1 MHSTRAI
8 PSDESRL
15 VLEIAGIITLLLL
28 CAILY
33 KVCHI
38 TEASATGHTASDLEQ
53 SLQGREQTM
62 QGGQQSEAVPDATY
76 SAMAAR
82 E

>member
-1 MHSTRAI
+1 MDSTRAI
-8 PSDESRL
+8 PPDENRL

-28 CAILY
+28 CAFLY

-38 TEASATGHTASDLEQ
+38 TGASATGHISSDLEQ
-53 SLQGREQTM
+53 SLQSREQTTR
-62 QGGQQSEAVPDATY
+62 GGEEFEAVADSTH